1 MTERQGVAAGEPAA
15 PAAPAV
21 TGLPHG
27 RWALAE
33 TVFWL
38 LPLGAYLLFPGYLVL
53 ASQIVITGLFAVS
66 LDLILGYA
74 GIVSLGHA
82 AFFGAGAYSAGLLAV
97 HGWRE
102 PLSGL
107 CAATIVAALLG
118 LVTSFLVV
126 RPRQASATVATAAS
140 GSLSQIMV
148 TLGIGLLLHEA
159 ANQAAEITGGVDGLS
174 GVEMASLLGL
184 FAFDLAGKTAFAY
197 SLGVTFLVFL
207 LLKRVVASPFGLSL
221 RALRENEQRM
231 LALGAPVSRRLIAAY
246 TLSAAVAGCAGALL
260 AQTTQFV
267 GLDVLSFSRS
277 AAVLVMLVLGGVGKL
292 YGGLVGAALF
302 MTAQDLL
309 AGNDPVYWQF
319 WIGLCL
325 VLLVFFAK
333 GGVLGGVAALERRWQ
348 QRSAR

>member
-1 MTERQGVAAGEPAA
+1 MTERQGLAAGEPAA
-15 PAAPAV
+15 PAAPASA
-21 TGLPHG
+21 GLPHG
-27 RWALAE
+27 RWALGE

-38 LPLGAYLLFPGYLVL
+38 LPLSAYLLLPGYLVL

-107 CAATIVAALLG
+107 CAATLVAALMG

-126 RPRQASATVATAAS
+126 RPRQAASGTS

-159 ANQAAEITGGVDGLS
+159 ANQAGEITGGVDGLS

-221 RALRENEQRM
+221 RAVRENEQRM

-302 MTAQDLL
+302 MTLQDLL

-333 GGVLGGVAALERRWQ
+333 GGVLGGVAALERRWR

>member
-1 MTERQGVAAGEPAA
+1 MVERHGVAEGEAAA
-15 PAAPAV
+15 PAPAV
-21 TGLPHG
+21 EGLPHG

-33 TVFWL
+33 SVFWL
-38 LPLGAYLLFPGYLVL
+38 LPLSTYVLFPGYLVL

-82 AFFGAGAYSAGLLAV
+82 AFFGAGAYAAGLLAV

-107 CAATIVAALLG
+107 CAATVLAGLLG
-118 LVTSFLVV
+118 LLTSFLVV
-126 RPRQASATVATAAS
+126 RPRQAAHGTS

-159 ANQAAEITGGVDGLS
+159 ANQAASITGGVDGLS
-174 GVEMASLLGL
+174 GIEMASVLGL
-184 FAFDLAGKTAFAY
+184 FSFDLAGKTAFAY
-197 SLGVTFLVFL
+197 SLLITFLVFV
-207 LLKRVVASPFGLSL
+207 LLKRIVASPFGLSL
-221 RALRENEQRM
+221 RAVRENEQRM
-231 LALGAPVSRRLIAAY
+231 LGIGAPVSRRLIAAY
-246 TLSAAVAGCAGALL
+246 TVSAAVAGCAGALL

-277 AAVLVMLVLGGVGKL
+277 ASVLVMLVLGGVGKL

-302 MTAQDLL
+302 MVAQDLL

-325 VLLVFFAK
+325 VLLVFFARD
-333 GGVLGGVAALERRWQ
+333 GVLGGVAALERRWRS
-348 QRSAR
+348 RSAR

>member
-1 MTERQGVAAGEPAA
+1 MTEREASLESAAATSVAPPVA
-15 PAAPAV
+15 
-21 TGLPHG
+21 GLPHG
-27 RWALAE
+27 RWTRAE

-38 LPLGAYLLFPGYLVL
+38 LPLSAYLLFPGYLVL

-82 AFFGAGAYSAGLLAV
+82 AFFGAGAYCAGLLAV

-107 CAATIVAALLG
+107 CAATLVAALLG

-126 RPRQASATVATAAS
+126 RPRQAATSGTS

-159 ANQAAEITGGVDGLS
+159 ANQAGEITGGVDGLS
-174 GVEMASLLGL
+174 GVEMASLFGL
-184 FAFDLAGKTAFAY
+184 FGFDLAGKTAFAY

-207 LLKRVVASPFGLSL
+207 LLKRIVASPFGLSL
-221 RALRENEQRM
+221 RAVRENEQRM

-246 TLSAAVAGCAGALL
+246 TVSAAVAGCAGALL

-267 GLDVLSFSRS
+267 GLDVLSFARS
-277 AAVLVMLVLGGVGKL
+277 ASVLVMLVLGGVGKL

-302 MTAQDLL
+302 MVVQDLL

-333 GGVLGGVAALERRWQ
+333 GGVLGGVAALERRW
-348 QRSAR
+348 RAGSRR